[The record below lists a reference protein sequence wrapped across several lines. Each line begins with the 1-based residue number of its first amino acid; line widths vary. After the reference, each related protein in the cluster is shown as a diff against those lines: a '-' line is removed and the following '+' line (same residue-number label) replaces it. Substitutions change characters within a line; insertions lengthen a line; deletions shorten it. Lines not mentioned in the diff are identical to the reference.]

1 MIRRLCDVE
10 QALLNPDICAR
21 GGVRATLSSAVART
35 GVQPAMGSEAR
46 TRDGCP
52 DKLENILMTQSS
64 TILALCLMGLLAV
77 VNAAAFVLFMLD
89 KHLASEGMRRI
100 PESTLLLV
108 ALIGGSAG
116 AIAGQQYWRHKTR
129 KEPFRTMLFGIA
141 IVHVMF
147 LAWLILR

>member
-1 MIRRLCDVE
+1 MEASSIYRERDFRHPDRALQSARRAE
-10 QALLNPDICAR
+10 W
-21 GGVRATLSSAVART
+21 
-35 GVQPAMGSEAR
+35 
-46 TRDGCP
+46 
-52 DKLENILMTQSS
+52 NILMAQSS
-64 TILALCLMGLLAV
+64 TILALCIMGLLAV

-89 KHLASEGMRRI
+89 KHLASERMRRI

-147 LAWLILR
+147 VAWLIAR